1 MKKLLKKLFNLIK
14 NIVAFV
20 IWSLFFVFFFK
31 TLTSVIWNF
40 NILSPRSWETLFSF
54 WNRGGVFKTAPDIVL
69 LFLLLLLPFIYIFG
83 YLKVRKI
90 NFLKII
96 FSTISSWFTKEI
108 EDPERVVIKGMKT
121 TKQMIDDVK
130 SEIESLKPDKTTEAG
145 SIRSN
150 IIKKLNKEIK
160 K

>member
-14 NIVAFV
+14 NIVVFV

-31 TLTSVIWNF
+31 TLTSVVWNF

-90 NFLKII
+90 NFIKII

-121 TKQMIDDVK
+121 TKQMIEDVK
-130 SEIESLKPDKTTEAG
+130 SEIESLKPDKNTEAG
-145 SIRSN
+145 SVRSN
-150 IIKKLNKEIK
+150 ILKKLNEEIK